1 MAPTIGTM
9 AKATGGS
16 HAAKMVK
23 PATYGDIMEPTR
35 ETVEEAPIAMLRA
48 TVGNISVVYMY
59 LKE

>member
-1 MAPTIGTM
+1 M

-59 LKE
+59 LEE